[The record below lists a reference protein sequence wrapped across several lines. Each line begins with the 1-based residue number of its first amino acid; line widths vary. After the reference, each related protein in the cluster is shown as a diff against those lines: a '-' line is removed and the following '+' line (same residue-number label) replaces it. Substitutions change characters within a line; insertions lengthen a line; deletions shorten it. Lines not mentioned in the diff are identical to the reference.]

1 MSVIFLMGQTATG
14 KTALSLALAEH
25 MPIEVISVD
34 STNVYRGMDI
44 GTAKPSIDERGSI
57 PHHLV
62 DILDPWE
69 SYAAG
74 QFALD
79 ARQLI
84 HEIRNRGNTPVLVGG
99 TMLYFQTL
107 LRGYDGGPS
116 TCPKIREAILSQ
128 ADKIGWQAMWEQL
141 KNKDAEAAQRIH
153 PNDKQRVGR
162 ALEKLALVS
171 KTSPETI
178 IPPLSDEHK
187 ITQIALLAQDRNLL
201 RKRIAIRLK
210 AMLDAGFIDEV
221 KHLLDHPKITPELV
235 SMKSVGY
242 AQACQYLQGKL
253 NFDEMIGA
261 IQIATSQLAKRQHT
275 WLNQFPDACQLDC
288 FSENLKGIFF
298 RKISG
303 TV

>member
-14 KTALSLALAEH
+14 KTALSLALAEIA
-25 MPIEVISVD
+25 PIEIISVD

-44 GTAKPSIDERGSI
+44 GTAKPSIEERGSI
-57 PHHLV
+57 PHHLI

-79 ARQLI
+79 ARKLI
-84 HEIRNRGNTPVLVGG
+84 HDIIARGKTPVLVGG

-128 ADKIGWQAMWEQL
+128 AEKMGWQAMWERL
-141 KNKDAEAAQRIH
+141 KDEDAKAAQRIH
-153 PNDKQRVGR
+153 PNDKQRIGR
-162 ALEKLALVS
+162 ALEKLALKN
-171 KTSPETI
+171 KTSPESI
-178 IPPLSDEHK
+178 IPPLSDNYT
-187 ITQIALLAQDRNLL
+187 ITQIALLAHDRDML
-201 RKRIAIRLK
+201 RERIAIRLK
-210 AMLDAGFIDEV
+210 AMLDAGFINEV
-221 KHLLDHPKITPELV
+221 KHLLDHPKITPELG

-242 AQACQYLQGKL
+242 AQACQHLLGNL
-253 NFDEMIGA
+253 SFDEMIDA

-275 WLNQFPDACQLDC
+275 WLNQFPEACQLDC
-288 FSENLKGIFF
+288 FAKNLKETFI
-298 RKISG
+298 RK
-303 TV
+303 VAD